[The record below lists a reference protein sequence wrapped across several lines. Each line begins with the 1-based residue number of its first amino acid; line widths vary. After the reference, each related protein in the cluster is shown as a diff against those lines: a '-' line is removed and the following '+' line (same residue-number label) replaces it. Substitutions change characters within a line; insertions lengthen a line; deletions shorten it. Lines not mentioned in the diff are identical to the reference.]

1 MQDEMVPWS
10 AARSAWC
17 DRARPVSPG
26 DIAVTAVDLSLRG
39 LLQIDGTRLLW
50 QQSESLSL
58 GKVACCDDLEVAPVE
73 GGDLVQV
80 EPLGE

>member
-1 MQDEMVPWS
+1 MIAVGRIS
-10 AARSAWC
+10 S
-17 DRARPVSPG
+17 G
-26 DIAVTAVDLSLRG
+26 DIAVTVVDLSLCG

-50 QQSESLSL
+50 QQSEPLSL
-58 GKVACCDDLEVAPVE
+58 GKVAWCDDLEVAPIE